1 MVRAPG
7 AALGCISPGPEAG
20 FSGSPEAHPE
30 AHLESEAL
38 VVLGSWVPA
47 EAQIDDLLRA
57 SDEK

>member
-1 MVRAPG
+1 MVRALG
-7 AALGCISPGPEAG
+7 AALGCIDPGPEAG
-20 FSGSPEAHPE
+20 FCGSPEAHPE
-30 AHLESEAL
+30 AHPESEAL